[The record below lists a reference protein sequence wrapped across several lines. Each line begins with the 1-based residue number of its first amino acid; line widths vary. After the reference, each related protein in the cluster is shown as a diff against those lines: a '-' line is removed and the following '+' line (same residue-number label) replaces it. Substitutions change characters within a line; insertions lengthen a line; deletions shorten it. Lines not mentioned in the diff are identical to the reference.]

1 MADEKVFLNES
12 TAFVSNSRIVISGAT
27 YSTANVTSVRK
38 GTTPARQGCAL
49 LLTVFGMMVALGSLG
64 LFSESISSGIVAL
77 LFSLAIAAG
86 GFLWLRALKPT
97 HHVFMSSASGE
108 TQALSSQDET
118 LIDKVVHAISEAI
131 VHRG

>member
-1 MADEKVFLNES
+1 MADEKVFLNET

-27 YSTANVTSVRK
+27 YSTANVTSVRM
-38 GTTPARQGCAL
+38 
-49 LLTVFGMMVALGSLG
+49 TVFGMMVALGSLG